1 MLTEKNILFVKQRN
15 GLGKIFTWLSF
26 VHMYGLHGRKKWMN
40 EINSVSIF
48 IKLCGSN
55 AVLKSMDREILW
67 GIIAADGTP
76 REHPPLITA
85 YSHELRWTSRK
96 MNMNFSELA
105 STHLTLQ
112 MPMTLP
118 HYYFDREMQGL
129 LEAVNRRFTAI
140 SFSRTNVTWE
150 IAPDQQW

>member
-1 MLTEKNILFVKQRN
+1 
-15 GLGKIFTWLSF
+15 
-26 VHMYGLHGRKKWMN
+26 MN

-85 YSHELRWTSRK
+85 YSHELR
-96 MNMNFSELA
+96 
-105 STHLTLQ
+105 
-112 MPMTLP
+112 
-118 HYYFDREMQGL
+118 
-129 LEAVNRRFTAI
+129 
-140 SFSRTNVTWE
+140 
-150 IAPDQQW
+150 